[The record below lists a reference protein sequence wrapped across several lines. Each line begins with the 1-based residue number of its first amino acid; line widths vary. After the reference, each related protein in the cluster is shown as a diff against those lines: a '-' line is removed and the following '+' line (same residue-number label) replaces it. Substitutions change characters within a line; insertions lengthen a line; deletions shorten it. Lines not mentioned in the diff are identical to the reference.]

1 MTLRQNRRGLAAPFA
16 LPLGFALLYAVGVV
30 AAVLGGR
37 LPASGVLIACAVV
50 TGAVSFVAVPIS
62 ALPLALIGW
71 LTAIGF
77 SRPPYAQLRPAGP
90 LSAHAAIA
98 IAASALAGAGVGW
111 LYRWCAGRF
120 TLVGMGA
127 PTGARPSDPAR
138 AAGHGH
144 TGQPAAGLLTA
155 PRVEPGKGASLAR

>member
-16 LPLGFALLYAVGVV
+16 LPLGI
-30 AAVLGGR
+30 AVLYGR
-37 LPASGVLIACAVV
+37 LPARGVLIACAVV
-50 TGAVSFVAVPIS
+50 SGAVSFVGVPIS
-62 ALPLALIGW
+62 ALPLAVIGW
-71 LTAIGF
+71 LTAVGF

-90 LSAHAAIA
+90 LSEHAAIA
-98 IAASALAGAGVGW
+98 IAASALAGAGLGW

-138 AAGHGH
+138 AAGQRH
-144 TGQPAAGLLTA
+144 TERPAAGLLTA
-155 PRVEPGKGASLAR
+155 RP